1 MTYHIVFKEKLE
13 DFYAKGYTVKADNPT
28 AAIEMFFTEHRDVVF
43 IALYV
48 LK

>member
-1 MTYHIVFKEKLE
+1 MTYHIVFKEKPE

-28 AAIEMFFTEHRDVVF
+28 AAIEIFSKEHRDVVF
-43 IALYV
+43 VALYV